1 MKKIFT
7 TLTVALAALTSVS
20 FAQQDP
26 QFTQFMHS
34 KLIYNPGYAGTS
46 DAICANVLYRQ
57 QWVNFP
63 GAPKTALV
71 SFDMPLGNLPM
82 GIGLN
87 VMSDQ
92 IGFDKSLFA
101 RLALSYK
108 KTNFLGS
115 PGTLGIGVDGG
126 ILQKSFNGAWI
137 TPDPGADNSI
147 PGYNNGGAPGT
158 TSNANLNKMSYDLG
172 FGVYYGIANK
182 MYVGLSSTH
191 LTAQDIAVNTNIKYS
206 LARHYYLVGGYTF
219 DLTPV
224 HALTP
229 NVKVK
234 SDGASTQ
241 LDINLTY
248 MFDKTF
254 WVGVSYRMQ
263 DAIAPMLGYKFSK
276 GSLSGLKAGYS
287 YDLTTSKIKGYSS
300 GTHEVM
306 LGYCFNVKK
315 TPKVTTYQNARFLD

>member
-71 SFDMPLGNLPM
+71 SFDMPLGNLPI

-108 KTNFLGS
+108 RQVG
-115 PGTLGIGVDGG
+115 PGNLGIGVDGG

-137 TPDPGADNSI
+137 TPDGSGTYDASI
-147 PGYNNGGAPGT
+147 PAYTSGT
-158 TSNANLNKMSYDLG
+158 GTSIATNAGLNKMSYDLG
-172 FGVYYGIANK
+172 FGIYYGIANK

-191 LTAQDIAVNTNIKYS
+191 LTAQDISANSNVKFA

-219 DLTPV
+219 DLSPV

-248 MFDKTF
+248 MYNKTF
-254 WVGVSYRMQ
+254 WFGVSYRMQ
-263 DAIAPMLGYKFSK
+263 DAIAPMLGAKFLK
-276 GSLSGLKAGYS
+276 TKSLKIGYS
-287 YDLTTSKIKGYSS
+287 YDVTTSKIKGYSS

-315 TPKVTTYQNARFLD
+315 PVKVTSYQNARFLD

>member
-7 TLTVALAALTSVS
+7 TLTVALAAFTSVS

-63 GAPKTALV
+63 GAPKTAVV
-71 SFDMPLGNLPM
+71 SFDMPLGNLPI

-108 KTNFLGS
+108 RQVG
-115 PGTLGIGVDGG
+115 PGNLGIGVDGG

-137 TPDPGADNSI
+137 TPDGNNNPDASI
-147 PGYNNGGAPGT
+147 PGYGATGSST
-158 TSNANLNKMSYDLG
+158 VNANLNKMSYDLG
-172 FGVYYGIANK
+172 FGIYYGIANK

-191 LTAQDIAVNTNIKYS
+191 LTAQDIAANTNIKFA
-206 LARHYYLVGGYTF
+206 LARHYYLVGGFTF
-219 DLTPV
+219 DLTQV
-224 HALTP
+224 HAITP

-241 LDINLTY
+241 LDLNVTY
-248 MFDKTF
+248 MYDKTYWF
-254 WVGVSYRMQ
+254 GITYRMQ
-263 DAIAPMLGYKFSK
+263 DAIAPMLGAKFLK
-276 GSLSGLKAGYS
+276 DKSLKIGYS

-315 TPKVTTYQNARFLD
+315 KVKITSYQNARFLD